1 MPLEA
6 IKPKSITGLDTLDF
20 DKRNYVRWSETA
32 LDAYLY
38 AGTHEYV
45 LGQIPKPATDSA
57 DYPIWTKND
66 NIAQAGIR
74 MNISSSE
81 RDYLRDHCTIA
92 SANDIWKELKK
103 HHREK
108 ASTQTS
114 LLDDLLG
121 IRIERGTDMVEAAG
135 KVRDISKQVFETGQL
150 DAEKLALTVLL
161 RALSPELRFIRD
173 KWEDDDDAKP
183 SDIVKSLE
191 KEKLRWDEEMK
202 KTSDER
208 ANAARTQKT
217 PPAKAGTAKG
227 LCGTCSGKH
236 RTDECWGEGGAMEG
250 RRKEVLERRAARRKE
265 SEETKP
271 ASTPAPAKPAAKPR
285 FAMKDASG
293 KVVYFTMAEDEP
305 ETVPI
310 AAAAT
315 IAAVTSD
322 EELEKIYST
331 YHARRNSDAS
341 NTSEYSLIA
350 SISPPSAN
358 TPEYPYPLFANIER
372 ADITA
377 AATVAKGEVHI
388 RSDNGHV
395 FILKNVFY
403 VPDAALRLMSVGR
416 VTDERY
422 TAAFNSTE
430 MILIHQDDN
439 TNTVVLTASRRN
451 KKLYA
456 VNGTIIPPPSLSN
469 AVHALAAQ
477 WIEPE
482 TFSYQKRQERQRALP
497 LHHESYN
504 RVALCLS

>member
-1 MPLEA
+1 
-6 IKPKSITGLDTLDF
+6 
-20 DKRNYVRWSETA
+20 
-32 LDAYLY
+32 
-38 AGTHEYV
+38 
-45 LGQIPKPATDSA
+45 
-57 DYPIWTKND
+57 
-66 NIAQAGIR
+66 
-74 MNISSSE
+74 
-81 RDYLRDHCTIA
+81 
-92 SANDIWKELKK
+92 
-103 HHREK
+103 
-108 ASTQTS
+108 
-114 LLDDLLG
+114 
-121 IRIERGTDMVEAAG
+121 MVEAAG

-236 RTDECWGEGGAMEG
+236 RTDGCWGEGGAMEG

-372 ADITA
+372 VDITA
-377 AATVAKGEVHI
+377 AASLSPNDYEPFAPDTGATVSITPVREDFYTFEVIVPLKIWGVGNTYVEAVAKGEVHI

-456 VNGTIIPPPSLSN
+456 VNGTVIPPPSLPM
-469 AVHALAAQ
+469 Q
-477 WIEPE
+477 P
-482 TFSYQKRQERQRALP
+482 TR
-497 LHHESYN
+497 
-504 RVALCLS
+504 